1 MADWSTIASLSTA
14 AGTLVLAVA
23 TFSSVRSS
31 QRSARIAEQ
40 ALSLNLRPVLHPSRY
55 TDPAEKVRFGE
66 GRFVKVDGGAAA
78 VEQEGDSIYLV
89 IPLRNIGSG
98 LAVLHGWRL
107 ERRAQAFD
115 PTHREPMQ
123 QPDVGAFRPLSR
135 DLYVPAGDVGFWQG
149 AIRLPDDPFRADA
162 EAALASGDPIVVDLL
177 YGDELGGQRMISRFV
192 LSLREQ
198 SERWTPGV
206 VRHWNLDGRGPRE

>member
-55 TDPAEKVRFGE
+55 TDPSEKVRFGE
-66 GRFVKVDGGAAA
+66 GHFVKVDGGTAAL
-78 VEQEGDSIYLV
+78 EREGDSIYLV

-107 ERRAQAFD
+107 ERRAEEFD
-115 PTHREPMQ
+115 PVHRPSMAR
-123 QPDVGAFRPLSR
+123 PDAEEFRRLTR
-135 DLYVPAGDVGFWQG
+135 DLYVAPGDVGLLAG
-149 AIRLPDDPFRADA
+149 RDPPVRRPLPR
-162 EAALASGDPIVVDLL
+162 
-177 YGDELGGQRMISRFV
+177 
-192 LSLREQ
+192 
-198 SERWTPGV
+198 
-206 VRHWNLDGRGPRE
+206 